1 MKKRTNKING
11 NMGKCTQCALQM
23 VNYSH
28 TINRNRFGATETNR
42 ILYYLKML
50 FSQLGIFNIWS
61 FSRSLS
67 LSHTRTFTTIWTN
80 SLLTNV
86 RLTLISWK
94 LLLQSICIE
103 CSLNVDWHE
112 FWWDC
117 PMLTK
122 CSLAAVFMSKS
133 SCNFHIRI
141 RLLAFL
147 ISRLKSRVIIK
158 WEFHRAVSMVLVLIS
173 VFSIKYPF

>member
-1 MKKRTNKING
+1 
-11 NMGKCTQCALQM
+11 MGKCTQCALQM
-23 VNYSH
+23 VNYSL
-28 TINRNRFGATETNR
+28 TINRNRFGATETNC

-61 FSRSLS
+61 LSRSLS
-67 LSHTRTFTTIWTN
+67 LTRTFTTIWTN
-80 SLLTNV
+80 LLLTNV

-103 CSLNVDWHE
+103 WSVQCSLNVDWHE

-122 CSLAAVFMSKS
+122 CSLAAVFMSMS
-133 SCNFHIRI
+133 SCLPLHHLTNFHICI

-173 VFSIKYPF
+173 VFSIKYSF